1 MVLSVLYHNLDVNPL
16 QLPFSQV
23 LGHYLYEELVRKKTL
38 GPLPMLPDTL
48 GTPAFVIAASI
59 LSFNK
64 KIFLSVVQSAR
75 QDSGDLVD
83 FEYVLGLFGYK
94 GGCMASEID
103 DTATLLKASL
113 LTKYNTFG
121 AGGYF
126 GDSNKVFN
134 KKESNFSMA
143 VKVVRVEC
151 VYNDSEV
158 NGHPSHITYKQE
170 GEIHMCIGYPIKTGD
185 PDNITDEV
193 GRQIISKFSADKTLP
208 DDQLIAMKEYAIKTR
223 ENAIK
228 MLFTPSA
235 LDYTI
240 VQIRENVIS
249 ISGTELII
257 DTTLLQSLKLITER
271 DNIEEEKGVAQSF
284 GGGKYK
290 NKKTTRK

>member
-1 MVLSVLYHNLDVNPL
+1 
-16 QLPFSQV
+16 
-23 LGHYLYEELVRKKTL
+23 
-38 GPLPMLPDTL
+38 
-48 GTPAFVIAASI
+48 
-59 LSFNK
+59 
-64 KIFLSVVQSAR
+64 
-75 QDSGDLVD
+75 
-83 FEYVLGLFGYK
+83 
-94 GGCMASEID
+94 MASEID

-151 VYNDSEV
+151 VYDEPEV
-158 NGHPSHITYKQE
+158 NGHPSHITYKKE
-170 GEIHMCIGYPIKTGD
+170 GGISMCIGYPIKTGD

-208 DDQLIAMKEYAIKTR
+208 DDKLIAMKEYAIKTR

-228 MLFTPSA
+228 MLFTPGA
-235 LDYTI
+235 LHNTI
-240 VQIRENVIS
+240 AQIRKDVIS
-249 ISGTELII
+249 ISGSGSGTELII
-257 DTTLLQSLKLITER
+257 DTTPLQSLKLITER
-271 DNIEEEKGVAQSF
+271 DKIEEEKGEAKLF